1 MKFDLFEQFMIG
13 GIVVLIGIS
22 MLIQFILYKEGIGS
36 KQFVWML
43 YSVVV
48 GGIVVFF
55 IMLGGFFFVRVVW
68 YIVGVVGGQEK
79 NF

>member
-1 MKFDLFEQFMIG
+1 
-13 GIVVLIGIS
+13 
-22 MLIQFILYKEGIGS
+22 
-36 KQFVWML
+36 ML

-68 YIVGVVGGQEK
+68 YIVGVVGGKDK
-79 NF
+79 NV